1 MYNTG
6 VYVYTRAVHIDI
18 NIQEETRNGEKS
30 NQKQSLENSRQREK
44 KQ

>member
-1 MYNTG
+1 MNYNTG
-6 VYVYTRAVHIDI
+6 MYILTHIDI